1 VAKESIDDII
11 AAVKAQKAFV
21 ASGEPDPTLSG
32 DSPSPEKAPE
42 PLTQKIVDEVLSEL
56 NDFGTMAATIAATF
70 ENKLE
75 DEVAAI
81 EEYIS
86 PATLREQAAG
96 RAALNKPR

>member
-56 NDFGTMAATIAATF
+56 NDFGTMAATF